1 MNYSDFLIFVL
12 DLTNEEFYNN
22 VDRIIKIF
30 NDNIIINGV
39 LYKVKRYIFHIESNH
54 FTIAIFNNDVNLFN
68 LKQSFNYYHD
78 GLKNEGNKIEL
89 KENF

>member
-1 MNYSDFLIFVL
+1 M
-12 DLTNEEFYNN
+12 
-22 VDRIIKIF
+22 DRIIKIF

-39 LYKVKRYIFHIESNH
+39 LYKVKSYIFHIENNH